1 MHALDNKCTI
11 SCNHLRKF
19 TCLEHKELICGT
31 YMYLKAQWLT
41 PASSS
46 DLDKKTYVLQ
56 LGKISRF
63 PGNISSIIAKF
74 I

>member
-1 MHALDNKCTI
+1 
-11 SCNHLRKF
+11 
-19 TCLEHKELICGT
+19 
-31 YMYLKAQWLT
+31 MYLKAQWLT